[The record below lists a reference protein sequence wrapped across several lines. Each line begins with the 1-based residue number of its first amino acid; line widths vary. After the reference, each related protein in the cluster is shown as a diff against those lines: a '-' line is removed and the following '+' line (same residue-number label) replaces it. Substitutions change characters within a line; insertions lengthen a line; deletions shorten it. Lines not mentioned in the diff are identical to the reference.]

1 MSSNSHGYLVVVLP
15 EDKIAEFERRFD
27 QSQDDS
33 YPNVTIELS
42 RSAKRIDDPSW
53 RQREYEIDCSHSAY
67 CSLIDFSKW
76 PGRKPL
82 EKLCKELKVRTLVIS
97 SVNPID
103 QFWEELCYTEN
114 SKMSYE
120 SEDYYASSNWVE
132 QGWAEEDLE
141 AEM

>member
-33 YPNVTIELS
+33 YPNVKIELS

-53 RQREYEIDCSHSAY
+53 RQREYEIDCNHSVY
-67 CSLIDFSKW
+67 CSLMDFSEW

-82 EKLCKELKVRTLVIS
+82 EELCKELGVRTLVIS